1 MKVLTILHVRIRFV
15 SVEKFMIQQT
25 SRLKI
30 LSVIIEDNSDQAEGI
45 QDLNV
50 KLVRQWNK

>member
-30 LSVIIEDNSDQAEGI
+30 LSGIIEDNSDQAEGI

-50 KLVRQWNK
+50 KLVRQ